1 MSMMQLLLGVE
12 PLKQTI
18 HCIQPGFLMENIR
31 FVLFSKTGQL
41 DFNQQIFKDT
51 ASEIWIYTE
60 NEKLKQIK
68 VLLK

>member
-1 MSMMQLLLGVE
+1 
-12 PLKQTI
+12 
-18 HCIQPGFLMENIR
+18 MEYPIR
-31 FVLFSKTGQL
+31 VILSKKGQL